1 MCLRLLKLFALLALC
16 GLSGCQ
22 SPQPTTA
29 TPERAEP
36 VSSGKKSFDAVT
48 RNNSLALL
56 DELLNEEKNLSKILI
71 IKSASP
77 KLKRLVKDI
86 SAAAGTNADLLK
98 LLMEKDPSLQLPG
111 NGLPPGEKAT
121 RDAISKTKEHLLL
134 HTKGVEFELQLL
146 LTQSEALNYGV
157 HLALVAADN
166 ESQPERAR
174 QFSSLSTQ
182 LKQLHEQVVA
192 MLRTK

>member
-1 MCLRLLKLFALLALC
+1 MRSFLTKLLLLVALC
-16 GLSGCQ
+16 GCQ
-22 SPQPTTA
+22 SSKPTIDA
-29 TPERAEP
+29 TVPVEP
-36 VSSGKKSFDAVT
+36 VRSDKKPVDAMT

-77 KLKRLVKDI
+77 KLKRLVNDI
-86 SAAAGTNADLLK
+86 SETAGTNADLLK
-98 LLMEKDPSLQLPG
+98 LVMKQDPDLQLPG

-121 RDAISKTKEHLLL
+121 REAISRTKEHLLL
-134 HTKGVEFELQLL
+134 HTKGAEFELQLL
-146 LTQSEALNYGV
+146 LTQSEALSYGE

-166 ESQPERAR
+166 ESRLDRAR

-182 LKQLHEQVVA
+182 LKQLHEQVIG